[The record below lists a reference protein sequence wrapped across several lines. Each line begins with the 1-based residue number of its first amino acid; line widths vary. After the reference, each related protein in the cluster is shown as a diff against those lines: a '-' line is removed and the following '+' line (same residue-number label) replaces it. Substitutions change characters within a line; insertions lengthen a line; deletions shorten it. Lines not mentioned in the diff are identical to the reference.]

1 MIIKETLLKIKHPNN
16 GGLHMRN
23 KKIEKMGY
31 NKIIKFTE
39 KNM

>member
-1 MIIKETLLKIKHPNN
+1 
-16 GGLHMRN
+16 MRN

-39 KNM
+39 KNMWEILLIMKRKIKYNK